1 MRTFTRRSGSVM
13 IAVSLLAACGAE
25 GSGSEAAD
33 PVDPLAELMGWDI
46 QESPAEQR
54 ALQLQSE
61 EAVQACMRAEGFEY
75 TPIDYEAQF
84 GGNDEDAELYADPK
98 AFGEKY
104 GYGVVHNYE
113 QYEEPYISG
122 EGEGG
127 FGGPIFEDP
136 NQEYVDSLS
145 EREREDYYAVL
156 HGDQSFYEEEPA
168 EDGVYAAPPL
178 EEQGCS
184 GKAQGEVY
192 GDRFQIDPEIEARL
206 TDYFTSATDD
216 PDFAAATEDWKACM
230 IDDDPD
236 VFESDVEGFSVETPD
251 QMYQLMDFEKAAAMG
266 MRITDYESDDSGGSG
281 YSSDGDQKP
290 IPDDE
295 LEALRA
301 RELAL
306 WKVDQGCQ
314 EQADI
319 PGIQR
324 RVQQR
329 IVDELRADFPELG
342 KTDS

>member
-25 GSGSEAAD
+25 GSASEAAD
-33 PVDPLAELMGWDI
+33 PVDPLAELMGWNI

-54 ALQLQSE
+54 ALQLKAE

-75 TPIDYEAQF
+75 NPIDYEAQF
-84 GGNDEDAELYADPK
+84 GGANDEDAELYADPK

-104 GYGVVHNYE
+104 GYGVVRNYE
-113 QYEEPYISG
+113 QYEEPYLTG
-122 EGEGG
+122 EEEGG
-127 FGGPIFEDP
+127 FGGPVFEDP

-156 HGDQSFYEEEPA
+156 YGDQSFEQEPN
-168 EDGVYAAPPL
+168 EDGVYEPPPL
-178 EEQGCS
+178 EEQGCQ
-184 GKAQGEVY
+184 GKAQAEVY
-192 GDRFQIDPEIEARL
+192 GDRYRVDPEIEARVS
-206 TDYFTSATDD
+206 DYFSSVTDNPDLSA
-216 PDFAAATEDWKACM
+216 ANEDWRACM
-230 IDDDPD
+230 LDDDPD
-236 VFESDVEGFSVETPD
+236 VFETEVEGFTVKTPD
-251 QMYQLMDFEKAAAMG
+251 QMYQLLEFEKSEMMG
-266 MRITDYESDDSGGSG
+266 MRITDYESDGLSSG

-290 IPDDE
+290 IPADE

-301 RELAL
+301 REMTL
-306 WKVDQGCQ
+306 WKVDQDCQ
-314 EQADI
+314 EEADI

-329 IVDELRADFPELG
+329 LVDELKAEFPELA